1 MKITE
6 SRLKEIIKEEIES
19 PQIVELL
26 KKLLSSIDSLDIS
39 IDYLSSAVTGQSPMA
54 IGQMQKS
61 IGRYYKPPTPA
72 TSIKESEENDE

>member
-6 SRLKEIIKEEIES
+6 SRLKEIIKEELS
-19 PQIVELL
+19 NPQIVELL
-26 KKLLSSIDSLDIS
+26 QKLLSSIDSLDIS

-61 IGRYYKPPTPA
+61 IGRYYKPPSA
-72 TSIKESEENDE
+72 NHSIKETEENDE

>member
-19 PQIVELL
+19 PQIAELL
-26 KKLLSSIDSLDIS
+26 KKLLSSIDSLDVS
-39 IDYLSSAVTGQSPMA
+39 IDYLSAAVTGQSPLSIA
-54 IGQMQKS
+54 QMQKS
-61 IGRYYKPPTPA
+61 LGRYYKPPTPA